1 MDQVAQIREKIDIV
15 SFISEFITVK
25 KAGRNFKANCPFH
38 GEKTP
43 SFVISPERQ
52 IWHCFGCGK
61 GGDVY
66 TFLMEYEK
74 LEFPEALRLL
84 AKRTGIELISQR
96 GTSGITSRKELLYE
110 VNSFAK
116 EFYHYVLTKLPA
128 GEKAREY
135 LAKRGVTPKV
145 IETFKI
151 GFAPSNDYALVNYLI
166 KKKKYAKEDLLE
178 AGLAFN
184 GRSGLVDF
192 FRGGLMFPL
201 IDHRDNVVG
210 FAGRV
215 LEGDV
220 PSKYI
225 NTRETLIYHKG
236 EHVFGLNVTK
246 DAIRREKQVIL
257 VEGEFDVLS
266 CFEHG
271 IGNVVAVKG
280 TALTEMQVNLLGRF
294 ASKITFCF
302 DGDKAGQEAIKRS
315 LLVVEKKGLTPTVIV
330 PPDNLD
336 PDDALKSVPGEFK
349 KAVKEDIGVYDY
361 LLTKLVKDNALET
374 AEGKKNVVQE
384 FLSFITVVQNEVV
397 KEHFLRKL
405 SSEVGTSY
413 ESIVKEAGRL
423 AQRQVMPQVKEMVK
437 TKRPRDEVLEEYL
450 LALIVQSEKPK
461 VTLEKAVKILAE
473 SMGKDRAYQK
483 ILSHLLDHFSK
494 NEHFEGKQFGDNLP
508 SELVTSFNT
517 SVLFPLP
524 VFNDESHLV
533 VEVEKVASQL
543 RRFYLQKKMKELA
556 IEIQKHDE
564 DVETQE
570 VEDMRKKYSK
580 FASQLEA
587 TEEL

>member
-1 MDQVAQIREKIDIV
+1 M
-15 SFISEFITVK
+15 
-25 KAGRNFKANCPFH
+25 
-38 GEKTP
+38 
-43 SFVISPERQ
+43 
-52 IWHCFGCGK
+52 
-61 GGDVY
+61 
-66 TFLMEYEK
+66 
-74 LEFPEALRLL
+74 
-84 AKRTGIELISQR
+84 
-96 GTSGITSRKELLYE
+96 
-110 VNSFAK
+110 
-116 EFYHYVLTKLPA
+116 TKLPA